1 MGRNFRRMD
10 IPEPGD
16 VEGLTRLY
24 EESVQRILAADYE
37 PAERAAWL
45 ALLEQHYLDAIRPYL
60 PRH

>member
-1 MGRNFRRMD
+1 ME

-16 VEGLTRLY
+16 LAGLRRLY
-24 EESVQRILAADYE
+24 EEALQRILAADYE